1 MLPVDMTDGQR
12 RLVRE
17 LLEQALLGR
26 VKALSAGEGA
36 QARGLLQRLGYASPA
51 EKLNEERGRG

>member
-51 EKLNEERGRG
+51 EKR